1 MATVL
6 RVGTPGK
13 IQFSYI
19 DGERALTEGEIRVE
33 GLISAISHGTELNHV
48 RGTSPFVGRKFDEHL
63 RVFVPSEEGEPNA
76 SETLG
81 YEMVALVV
89 EVGPGVT
96 GIVPGN
102 VVHTGTPHQD
112 RTIVDVTRHDEFGY
126 PVTILPSNRSLDPAL
141 FISLGSV
148 ALQAVHDAGIKVGDR
163 VLVSGLGTIGLLVT
177 QLAALSGAAEIIV
190 SDPVASR
197 RALAGKFGA
206 TLPLDPGAELD
217 SGGIA
222 ASIKRRYGA
231 VGADVAIETSG
242 VYAAL
247 HAAIASVG
255 MAGRIVSVGFY
266 QGDGRGLRLGEE
278 WHHNRPELVS
288 SMGVWGCPHRDY
300 PLWGRRRLVEQVRDL
315 LYDGRIDIAD
325 LLTQKVGFGEAQLAY
340 DLIESSAGEVL
351 KVALVYDRY
360 RQYAQNGARPLP

>member
-13 IQFSYI
+13 IKFSHI
-19 DGERALTEGEIRVE
+19 DAERVLADGEIRVE
-33 GLISAISHGTELNHV
+33 GLISAISHGTELNHL
-48 RGTSPFVGRKFDEHL
+48 RGTSPFVGRRFDEHL
-63 RVFVPSEEGEPNA
+63 RAFVPAEESEPDA

-81 YEMVALVV
+81 YEMVGLVV
-89 EVGPGVT
+89 EVGPGVA
-96 GIVPGN
+96 GIAPGN

-112 RTIVDVTRHDEFGY
+112 RTIVDVTRHNEYGY
-126 PVTILPSNRSLDPAL
+126 PVTVLPPNRSLDPAL

-148 ALQAVHDAGIKVGDR
+148 ALQAVHDAHIKVGDR

-177 QLAALSGAAEIIV
+177 QLVALNGASEIIV

-197 RALAGKFGA
+197 RALAVKLGA
-206 TLPLDPGAELD
+206 TLALDPGAELE

-231 VGADVAIETSG
+231 VGTDVAIETSG

-255 MAGRIVSVGFY
+255 VAGRIVSVGFY

-288 SMGVWGCPHRDY
+288 SMGVWGCPHRDF
-300 PLWGRRRLVEQVRDL
+300 PLWDRRRLADQVRDL
-315 LYDGRIDIAD
+315 LYDGRIDID
-325 LLTQKVGFGEAQLAY
+325 ELLTQKVGFGDAQLAY
-340 DLIESSAGEVL
+340 DLIESSSGEVL
-351 KVALVYDRY
+351 KIALTYDRY
-360 RQYAQNGARPLP
+360 QQYAANGSPLP